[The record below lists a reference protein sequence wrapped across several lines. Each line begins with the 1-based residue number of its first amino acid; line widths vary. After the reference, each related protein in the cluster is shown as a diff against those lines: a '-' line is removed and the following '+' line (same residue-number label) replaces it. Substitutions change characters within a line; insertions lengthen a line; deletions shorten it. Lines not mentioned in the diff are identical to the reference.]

1 MLCAVSSDLLAQLL
15 CTGGGISS
23 TTVCTALPLASVCA
37 GSALSRASVSALSGG
52 GRTKKSRECHALREL
67 RPGSRQPHY
76 WSKPADPRWY
86 DRDVELVDP
95 LADISSYIL
104 EQTPRHL
111 VPHVPSLSPL
121 PRSMPVHV
129 SSRAGLP
136 VAARLFPIS
145 AQAPPPVAGA
155 AGVDA
160 LSVVDEDA
168 DWAEMQREIA
178 AEVLGGAPLDGGVD
192 EEVDDADWGVVAA
205 GVADSVS
212 EAVSYQFAEHVRA
225 SALSDLLG
233 ERAGGAGPAGAGAD
247 TGVGTVGGKRAA
259 GAALV
264 GVDRLV
270 FSRLKP
276 TFCPGRAGG
285 GGGE

>member
-1 MLCAVSSDLLAQLL
+1 MHGQRLANSS
-15 CTGGGISS
+15 IKN
-23 TTVCTALPLASVCA
+23 
-37 GSALSRASVSALSGG
+37 SALS
-52 GRTKKSRECHALREL
+52 
-67 RPGSRQPHY
+67 P
-76 WSKPADPRWY
+76 
-86 DRDVELVDP
+86 
-95 LADISSYIL
+95 
-104 EQTPRHL
+104 
-111 VPHVPSLSPL
+111 
-121 PRSMPVHV
+121 
-129 SSRAGLP
+129 
-136 VAARLFPIS
+136 
-145 AQAPPPVAGA
+145 
-155 AGVDA
+155 
-160 LSVVDEDA
+160 
-168 DWAEMQREIA
+168 
-178 AEVLGGAPLDGGVD
+178 GVD

-233 ERAGGAGPAGAGAD
+233 ERAGGVGRAGAGAD

-276 TFCPGRAGG
+276 TFSPGRAGG

>member
-1 MLCAVSSDLLAQLL
+1 M
-15 CTGGGISS
+15 
-23 TTVCTALPLASVCA
+23 
-37 GSALSRASVSALSGG
+37 
-52 GRTKKSRECHALREL
+52 
-67 RPGSRQPHY
+67 
-76 WSKPADPRWY
+76 
-86 DRDVELVDP
+86 
-95 LADISSYIL
+95 
-104 EQTPRHL
+104 
-111 VPHVPSLSPL
+111 
-121 PRSMPVHV
+121 
-129 SSRAGLP
+129 
-136 VAARLFPIS
+136 
-145 AQAPPPVAGA
+145 
-155 AGVDA
+155 
-160 LSVVDEDA
+160 VDEDA

-233 ERAGGAGPAGAGAD
+233 ERAGGVGRAGAGAD

-276 TFCPGRAGG
+276 TFSPGRAGG